1 MTFSLIAI
9 DRATQMLG
17 IACATGGPALGGFV
31 PHLLPGV
38 GACIT
43 QGYSTN
49 VMAAER
55 GLDLLARGW
64 SVETVIERLRA
75 DDRGQAFRQLAVMD
89 MAGESSGWTGD
100 SNEPVTAMHLE
111 PGLVAAGNMLGNER
125 VVPAMVAA
133 FREAHATGEMLPDRL
148 LAALAAGELAG
159 GDYRGVRSSALKVR
173 AKGGIP
179 LDLRIDDAHD
189 AVPAL
194 VRLHR
199 RIQDDAD
206 FQAFLA
212 RLPTAESPHRH

>member
-9 DRATQMLG
+9 DRATQSLG

-38 GACIT
+38 GAGIT

-49 VMAAER
+49 VLAAER
-55 GLDLLARGW
+55 GLDLLAHGW
-64 SVETVIERLRA
+64 SVEAVIERLRA
-75 DDRGQAFRQLAVMD
+75 DDRGQAFRQLALMS
-89 MAGESSGWTGD
+89 MTGESSGWTGD
-100 SNEPVTAMHLE
+100 SNEPAMAMHLE
-111 PGLVAAGNMLGNER
+111 PGLVVAGNMLGNAR

-133 FREAHATGEMLPDRL
+133 FHEAHESGDMLPERL

-179 LDLRIDDAHD
+179 LDLRIDDAYD

-194 VRLHR
+194 VRLYR
-199 RIQDDAD
+199 RIQDDED

-212 RLPTAESPHRH
+212 RLPTAEAPHRH

>member
-9 DRATQMLG
+9 DRATQALG

-49 VMAAER
+49 VLAAER
-55 GLDLLARGW
+55 GLDLLAQGW
-64 SVETVIERLRA
+64 SVEAVIEQLRS
-75 DDRGQAFRQLAVMD
+75 DDRGQAFRQLALMNMV
-89 MAGESSGWTGD
+89 GESSGWTGD
-100 SNEPVTAMHLE
+100 SNEPAMAMHLE
-111 PGLVAAGNMLGNER
+111 PELVVAGNMLGNAH

-133 FREAHATGEMLPDRL
+133 FREAHAGGETLPERL

-179 LDLRIDDAHD
+179 LDLRIDDSHD

-194 VRLHR
+194 VRLYR

-212 RLPTAESPHRH
+212 RLPTAEAPHRH

>member
-9 DRATQMLG
+9 DRATQTLG

-43 QGYSTN
+43 QGFSTH
-49 VMAAER
+49 VLAAER
-55 GLDLLARGW
+55 GLALLAQGW
-64 SVETVIERLRA
+64 SVEAVIERLRA
-75 DDRGQAFRQLAVMD
+75 DDRGQAFRQLALMN
-89 MAGESSGWTGD
+89 MAGESRGWTGD
-100 SNEPVTAMHLE
+100 GNEPVAAMHLE
-111 PGLVAAGNMLGNER
+111 PGLVVAGNMLGNER

-133 FREAHATGEMLPDRL
+133 FHEARAVGEALSALL
-148 LAALAAGELAG
+148 LAALGAGQLAG

-194 VRLHR
+194 VRLYR
-199 RIQDDAD
+199 RVQDDAD
-206 FQAFLA
+206 FQAFLG

>member
-9 DRATQMLG
+9 DHATQALG
-17 IACATGGPALGGFV
+17 VACATGGPALGGFV

-49 VMAAER
+49 VLAAER
-55 GLDLLARGW
+55 GLDLLAQGW
-64 SVETVIERLRA
+64 SIEAVIEQLRS
-75 DDRGQAFRQLAVMD
+75 DDRGQAFRQLALMNV
-89 MAGESSGWTGD
+89 AGESSGWTGD
-100 SNEPVTAMHLE
+100 SNEPAMAMHLE
-111 PGLVAAGNMLGNER
+111 PGLVVAGNMLGNAR

-133 FREAHATGEMLPDRL
+133 FREGNARGETLPERL

-194 VRLHR
+194 VRLYR

-212 RLPTAESPHRH
+212 RLPTAEAPHRH